1 MKPGAGAVRKPAG
14 CKACIGQII
23 AQDQKDRVE
32 TMNSAEDQFNFFYM
46 MILEP
51 KDKMKI
57 MGTLLFSTHVEAFY
71 VTDSVICMNTDLG
84 GWVRELRDLK

>member
-23 AQDQKDRVE
+23 AQDKKDRVE

-51 KDKMKI
+51 KDKM
-57 MGTLLFSTHVEAFY
+57 
-71 VTDSVICMNTDLG
+71 
-84 GWVRELRDLK
+84 